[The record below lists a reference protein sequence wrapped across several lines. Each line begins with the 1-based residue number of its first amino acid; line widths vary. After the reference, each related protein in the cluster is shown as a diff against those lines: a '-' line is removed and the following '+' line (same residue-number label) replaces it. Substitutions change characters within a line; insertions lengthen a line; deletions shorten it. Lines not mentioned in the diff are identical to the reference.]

1 MHGGGEERR
10 GGGEARESVRAG
22 TLGHRF
28 TRLPLF
34 YDPAKCRPPPL
45 HLPPCPAPTPTIGR
59 QGQAAELDSILLDS
73 LPCLFLKT
81 TLSLSLSLSEKLTSF
96 VRQYQGRG
104 SGSGGGGG
112 PRAAASS
119 PCVEVNLACC
129 SYSRERGDRRES
141 FLNEEEMEDK
151 REVIPLVIEGRRE
164 GRVLGYAQVSRP
176 CFTAP

>member
-73 LPCLFLKT
+73 IPCRFRKT
-81 TLSLSLSLSEKLTSF
+81 TLSLSLSLSLRNSPRSF
-96 VRQYQGRG
+96 ANIKVVEAEAEGEAAHAPQQVAPAWRLIL
-104 SGSGGGGG
+104 
-112 PRAAASS
+112 RAVPA
-119 PCVEVNLACC
+119 
-129 SYSRERGDRRES
+129 RERGDRRES

>member
-1 MHGGGEERR
+1 MGRR
-10 GGGEARESVRAG
+10 ENLS
-22 TLGHRF
+22 
-28 TRLPLF
+28 
-34 YDPAKCRPPPL
+34 
-45 HLPPCPAPTPTIGR
+45 
-59 QGQAAELDSILLDS
+59 GQAHSGTDLQGCRCFTTPQSAARRPSTSLLAPRLHQRSVVKDRPRNS
-73 LPCLFLKT
+73 TRFYSTRYLVVFEKR
-81 TLSLSLSLSEKLTSF
+81 LSLSLSEKLTSF

-119 PCVEVNLACC
+119 PCVEINLACC
-129 SYSRERGDRRES
+129 SCSRERGDRRES